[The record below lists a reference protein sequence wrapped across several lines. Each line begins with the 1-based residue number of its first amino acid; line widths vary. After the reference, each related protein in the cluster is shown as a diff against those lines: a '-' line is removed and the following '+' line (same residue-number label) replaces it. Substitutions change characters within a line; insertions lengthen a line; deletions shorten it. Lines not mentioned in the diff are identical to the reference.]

1 MTKSLKRREI
11 IAGGAAIGAG
21 AAATAGSF
29 PKPAIGQG
37 VTRWRMVTAWPRNL
51 PGPGVAAQMLA
62 DRITALSGGRIE
74 VELFATG
81 EIVPGNQ
88 VFDAVAEGTAELY
101 HAVPAYW
108 GSKSK
113 GILVFGSQPF
123 GLRADEQ
130 VGWLAHG
137 GGQELYDEMY
147 ARFGLK
153 PFLCGNSGPQWAGWF
168 RNEITSVDDLQGL
181 RFRTTGLA
189 SEMCNK
195 LGMAVQAMGGGDMFQ
210 ALQAGTIDAGEFI
223 GPWSDSALGF
233 QQVAKNYYWPGVGE
247 PSSAEECAINMS
259 VWEGLEDD
267 LKLAVSTACE
277 SLYNPVLTE
286 YTTKHAL
293 ALRNLVANDGVM
305 VRELPEDVDR
315 RHGQRRGRGDGR
327 APRGFGRAGAPDH
340 RELPRLPGA
349 HGRVHALRRQ
359 RPDERPRARLQLR
372 LTGLLETTAG
382 ALDRVNAWV
391 GAPCAGWRSSC
402 CWRSSRSSCCATSSA
417 RAISGAPRPS
427 STCTPPSSCWAPAT
441 RSWSTAMSGSTSSTA
456 ASGRRGQ
463 AWVNLVGTILFLVP
477 TCLVILWFTWRF
489 TANSWAIREGP
500 LSVGGIPAAFL
511 LKSLIPA
518 FAVLLL
524 IQGASLA
531 LRSIIRLRQAEAA

>member
-1 MTKSLKRREI
+1 VATRRKTMSKSLKRREMV
-11 IAGGAAIGAG
+11 AGSAAIAAG
-21 AAATAGSF
+21 AAATAGGF
-29 PKPAIGQG
+29 PAPAIGQG

-130 VGWLAHG
+130 VGWLEHG

-189 SEMCNK
+189 SEMCNR

-233 QQVAKNYYWPGVGE
+233 HQVAKNYYWPGVGE

-286 YTTKHAL
+286 YTTRHAQS
-293 ALRNLVANDGVM
+293 LRDLVANHGVM
-305 VRELPEDVDR
+305 VRELPEDVIVAMGNAAGEVMAELREDSDELVR
-315 RHGQRRGRGDGR
+315 RITESFLDY
-327 APRGFGRAGAPDH
+327 
-340 RELPRLPGA
+340 RELMVEYMPYADNGQMNA
-349 HGRVHALRRQ
+349 RV
-359 RPDERPRARLQLR
+359 
-372 LTGLLETTAG
+372 
-382 ALDRVNAWV
+382 LDFSY
-391 GAPCAGWRSSC
+391 G
-402 CWRSSRSSCCATSSA
+402 
-417 RAISGAPRPS
+417 
-427 STCTPPSSCWAPAT
+427 
-441 RSWSTAMSGSTSSTA
+441 
-456 ASGRRGQ
+456 
-463 AWVNLVGTILFLVP
+463 
-477 TCLVILWFTWRF
+477 
-489 TANSWAIREGP
+489 
-500 LSVGGIPAAFL
+500 
-511 LKSLIPA
+511 
-518 FAVLLL
+518 
-524 IQGASLA
+524 
-531 LRSIIRLRQAEAA
+531 